1 MSGWLL
7 IGDGWTDTRLTRD
20 GEFRTWDG
28 QPVPAGRPVVEH
40 PAVTEP
46 AEFASGPWY
55 ECELPVTPELTE
67 WVEVVPA

>member
-28 QPVPAGRPVVEH
+28 HPVPAGRPVEEH
-40 PAVTEP
+40 PADKLGM
-46 AEFASGPWY
+46 GPWW
-55 ECELPVTPELTE
+55 ECEMPLPTMPELTE